1 MFFHATTVTLAR
13 TVDWRAWNLPT
24 SGQSQGVDG
33 RDAALYPAPR
43 ITVELFNFL

>member
-1 MFFHATTVTLAR
+1 MTILAR
-13 TVDWRAWNLPT
+13 RTNWGAWNLPN

-43 ITVELFNFL
+43 ITVELFNFLER